1 MLSPQDQAAQFVDNW
16 VQSASGSLAACPV
29 RQVLDKVGEKW
40 SVLLVMTL
48 ASGPRRF
55 NKLRRE
61 VPDISQK
68 MLTQT
73 LRDLQRMGLVARQVF
88 DTNPPA
94 VEYRLT
100 PLGQSMIVPLGLLIR
115 WAGDHYGEIDAARL
129 AFDRGA

>member
-1 MLSPQDQAAQFVDNW
+1 MDAPDQAAEFVARWN
-16 VQSASGSLAACPV
+16 AAPTGNPGACPV

-55 NKLRRE
+55 NELRRQI
-61 VPDISQK
+61 PDISQK

-73 LRDLQRMGLVARQVF
+73 LRDLQRFGLVSRIVF
-88 DTNPPA
+88 DTNPPS

-100 PLGQSMIVPLGLLIR
+100 PMGQSMIVPLGHLIG
-115 WAGDHYGEIDAARL
+115 WASDNHDEIAAARTR
-129 AFDRGA
+129 FDAMA